1 MESREPPSF
10 EEAFAAFEK
19 HTKKAIGGLYRV
31 SSTEPDITFRRYLEG
46 LSIDDAEEDDEIDPE
61 ATREQLL
68 AIIEPYG
75 FTLDDVI
82 PSDFYDVLRKS
93 I

>member
-1 MESREPPSF
+1 MENTPSF
-10 EEAFAAFEK
+10 SDSFDAFEK
-19 HTKKAIGGLYRV
+19 ATKNLIGGLHRM
-31 SSTEPDITFRRYLEG
+31 SNTGPDITFRRYLEA
-46 LSIDDAEEDDEIDPE
+46 LNIDDAEADDEIDPE
-61 ATREQLL
+61 ATHKQLL

-82 PSDFYDVLRKS
+82 PSGFYDVLRKS